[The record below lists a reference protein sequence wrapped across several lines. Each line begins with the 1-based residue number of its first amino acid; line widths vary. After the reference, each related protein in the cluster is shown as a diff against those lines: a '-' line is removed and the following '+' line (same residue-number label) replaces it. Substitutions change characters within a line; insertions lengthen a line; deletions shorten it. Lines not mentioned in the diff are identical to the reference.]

1 MGDLNDPDSVASKLL
16 VKYHPWRLKEH
27 LGTEPKV
34 FYVRSF
40 NPGAIESTKGSV

>member
-1 MGDLNDPDSVASKLL
+1 MGDLNDPHSAVSKLL
-16 VKYHPWRLKEH
+16 TKYKAWRLKED

-40 NPGAIESTKGSV
+40 NPGAYESTKGNV